1 MAAFIP
7 GTSEFFIAAHDLP
20 AWKGAHIVW
29 ARIAPDDDASQAVV
43 DAILAL
49 PYTNFTHPDYGTVM
63 RMLVERVPIVPIA
76 VAVESGGGNDG
87 GGGG

>member
-7 GTSEFFIAAHDLP
+7 GTSEFFIAARDLP
-20 AWKGAHIVW
+20 EWKGAHVVF
-29 ARIAPDDDASQAVV
+29 ARIAPGDAASHAVV

-63 RMLVERVPIVPIA
+63 RMLVTRVPITPIA
-76 VAVESGGGNDG
+76 VERRDG
-87 GGGG
+87 GGGSG